1 MVTEEAN
8 SNSHVRG
15 WEMREQQKHP
25 YGVLAHYKA
34 QRKPKAGNVASMSF
48 FDLSMPLKEAL
59 EWRAKLC
66 WGLE

>member
-1 MVTEEAN
+1 
-8 SNSHVRG
+8 
-15 WEMREQQKHP
+15 MREQQKHP